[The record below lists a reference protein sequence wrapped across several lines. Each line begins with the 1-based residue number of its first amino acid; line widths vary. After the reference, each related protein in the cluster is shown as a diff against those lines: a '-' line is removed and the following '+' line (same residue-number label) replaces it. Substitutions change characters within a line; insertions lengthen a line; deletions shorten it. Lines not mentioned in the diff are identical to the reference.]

1 MKSNNEKT
9 IKMDGNTISSTDDN
23 NVTISGTRV
32 SKNNNNAIDFSPTIL
47 NFGSVTLTYN
57 NPIKF
62 FSAKFIELKNI
73 NYELDI
79 YFYDNMNNEIY
90 RYNAPSYSDL
100 IITTS
105 ADIYLSCKNAYK
117 VYIVC
122 NITENAQNDRV
133 LRISNMKYIYS

>member
-9 IKMDGNTISSTDDN
+9 IKMSGNTISSTDDN
-23 NVTISGTRV
+23 NVTVSGTRV
-32 SKNNNNAIDFSPTIL
+32 SKNNNYAIDFRPTIL
-47 NFGSVTLTYN
+47 SFGSVTLTYN

-62 FSAKFIELKNI
+62 FSAKFIELKNV

-90 RYNAPSYSDL
+90 KSNATSYSDL
-100 IITTS
+100 KTTTS

-117 VYIVC
+117 IYIIC
-122 NITENAQNDRV
+122 NITGNAQNDYV